1 MQGSVC
7 HDCGTV
13 SVPAQTECSHC
24 FGPCNSFE
32 PHSDSSGM
40 QSQDAKPEAC
50 IYDEGGLTYGPWCYT
65 HDKPYPHAGGHSG

>member
-40 QSQDAKPEAC
+40 QSQDAKPEG
-50 IYDEGGLTYGPWCYT
+50 ET
-65 HDKPYPHAGGHSG
+65 GGHSG